1 MIISCPYC
9 QTRYQV
15 ANEALGSAGRKV
27 QCATCRQAWDA
38 KPEPPSHLKLVGAS
52 DENDLL
58 FDEKAEDRLD
68 RAFAEEEKSAT
79 ARALDMTE
87 TLRKQ
92 AAAKTIDDI
101 MQSIGGPGPLG
112 PQPMPPEPEPEPL
125 PPPAPIDPAVQR
137 KRQRAFSQRQ
147 SSLARRLPLARVRR
161 FARLAGIALLTAT
174 LVGGVWFRTDI
185 VRAWPDLA
193 GVYSAVGLGVNV
205 IGLEIREMRTVR
217 TMRAQGDVMLVSA
230 RIHSVAGR
238 AVPIPQVIVTLLDAN
253 NLPLYIWSVAP
264 QAPEL
269 EPGEVIDFE
278 TQLSSPPPNTASV
291 RLTFAN
297 ASKPVQPPTGTKPEP
312 TPAVPEASHA
322 APVAEPHQ
330 TAPESAH
337 PPAAGPVAEHPVE
350 EHS

>member
-15 ANEALGSAGRKV
+15 ANDALGSAGRKV

-38 KPEPPSHLKLVGAS
+38 KPEPPSHLKLVGGS

-58 FDEKAEDRLD
+58 FDDTAEDRLD
-68 RAFAEEEKSAT
+68 HAFVEEEKSAT
-79 ARALDMTE
+79 ARALELTQS
-87 TLRKQ
+87 LRKQ

-112 PQPMPPEPEPEPL
+112 PHPVPAEPEPEPL

-147 SSLARRLPLARVRR
+147 SSLARTLPLARVRR
-161 FARLAGIALLTAT
+161 FARYAGIVLLTAA
-174 LVGGVWFRTDI
+174 LGGGIWFRTDI
-185 VRAWPDLA
+185 VRSWPDLA

-253 NLPLYIWSVAP
+253 NLPLYVWSVAP
-264 QAPEL
+264 QAREL
-269 EPGEVIDFE
+269 EPGEVVDFE
-278 TQLSSPPPNTASV
+278 TQLSSPPANTASV

-297 ASKPVQPPTGTKPEP
+297 GRNPAQPHAGAKPES
-312 TPAVPEASHA
+312 TPALPEASSA
-322 APVAEPHQ
+322 APAAEAHQ
-330 TAPESAH
+330 AAPEGAH
-337 PPAAGPVAEHPVE
+337 PPAAEPAAEHPVE
-350 EHS
+350 VHN